1 MSSGVGTEWSEEEV
15 VATKRSGLGRGL
27 ESLIPAGEAAG
38 EYRQVKL
45 DDIVPNPN
53 QPRVHFDEGALEEL
67 SASIAEVGL
76 LQPLVVNPQDD
87 GRFALVAG
95 ERRWRAAR
103 RAGLTEIPVVI
114 RETDDQGT
122 LTHALIE
129 NLQRE
134 DLGVLEEAA
143 AYQALLEDHGMTHE
157 QVAKAVG
164 KSRPAIS
171 NILRLLQLPAAIQGL
186 VERGELSAGHARALL
201 GIEDSAYAQHVAAR
215 AVAEGWSV
223 RQVEEAAR
231 ARVGQ
236 QPGGGKGR
244 VKEVRP
250 VEIVELEQRLRD
262 RLGSKVDIRYRNQ
275 KGKVEISFGSL
286 EDLERIYRQ
295 FFS

>member
-1 MSSGVGTEWSEEEV
+1 M
-15 VATKRSGLGRGL
+15 ATRRAGLGRGL
-27 ESLIPAGEAAG
+27 EALIPAGEG
-38 EYRQVKL
+38 SDEYRRLKI
-45 DDIVPNPN
+45 DDIVPNPD
-53 QPRVHFDEGALEEL
+53 QPRVNFDETALEEL
-67 SASIAEVGL
+67 AASVAEVGI
-76 LQPLVVNPQDD
+76 LQPVVVRSLDD
-87 GRFALVAG
+87 GRYALIAG

-103 RAGLTEIPVVI
+103 RAGLTEVPAVI
-114 RETDDQGT
+114 RSGDDQT
-122 LTHALIE
+122 NLTHALIE

-134 DLGVLEEAA
+134 DLGPLEEAA
-143 AYQALLEDHGMTHE
+143 AFQTLLEDHGMTHE

-171 NILRLLQLPAAIQGL
+171 NTLRLLQLPPTIQGM

-201 GIEDSAYAQHVAAR
+201 GIEDVAYAQHVAAR

-231 ARVGQ
+231 VRAGLDPGVGRSRV
-236 QPGGGKGR
+236 R
-244 VKEVRP
+244 EVRP
-250 VEIVELEQRLRD
+250 VEIVELEQRLRE
-262 RLGSKVDIRYRNQ
+262 RLGSRVDIRYRNQ